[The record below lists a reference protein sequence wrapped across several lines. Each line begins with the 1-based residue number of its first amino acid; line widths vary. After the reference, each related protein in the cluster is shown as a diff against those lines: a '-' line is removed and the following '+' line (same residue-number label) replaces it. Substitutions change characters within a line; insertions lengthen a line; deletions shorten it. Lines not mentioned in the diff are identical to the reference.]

1 MKKKIGEKSNKKKGG
16 EGNYNSESVILKKTG
31 WKVKTGGR
39 CLRRTARQT
48 AGQTAGQTA
57 TLTTL
62 GMELG
67 KMTETKDRKDD
78 TCACGSNP
86 KEKKSRKSRAGKDAS
101 ETRTQRTDPV
111 SQKRGRCSD
120 GDTD

>member
-1 MKKKIGEKSNKKKGG
+1 MKKKIGKKSNKKKG
-16 EGNYNSESVILKKTG
+16 GNYNSESVILKKTG

-39 CLRRTARQT
+39 CLRRTAGRT
-48 AGQTAGQTA
+48 AGRTA

-67 KMTETKDRKDD
+67 KMTETKDSKDD

-101 ETRTQRTDPV
+101 DQ
-111 SQKRGRCSD
+111 
-120 GDTD
+120 